1 MMWDNTTHNNNYL
14 VIVMRSVVRLYLL
27 TLSERVHMK

>member
-1 MMWDNTTHNNNYL
+1 MMWDNTTHNNINL
-14 VIVMRSVVRLYLL
+14 IIVMRSVIRLYSL